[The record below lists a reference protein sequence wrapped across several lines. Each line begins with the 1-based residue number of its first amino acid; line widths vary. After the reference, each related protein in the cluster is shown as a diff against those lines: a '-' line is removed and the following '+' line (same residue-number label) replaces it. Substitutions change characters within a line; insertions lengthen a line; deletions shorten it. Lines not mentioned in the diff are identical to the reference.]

1 MTRSEVDPP
10 RDEQS
15 THVIPAPPFTD
26 RGTGRTPSDAFRSHV
41 RSRLPC
47 RPVSPHQAR
56 SRAVPPR
63 ISLGRWPYGIG
74 YLQVAREPQACDGD
88 RDEPQANHGSPTQP
102 SQHAQRPPALR
113 GRPRGHGVG
122 RHQEAPSPGRSA
134 GEGRHADLS
143 REMWRGQ
150 AKGISSREG
159 KRDHLRVRHRLRPDL
174 QPRPL
179 NQQL

>member
-102 SQHAQRPPALR
+102 SQHARRHRPSGDALVAMVSAGTGERPPLEGAQERAGMWISCERCGADRLR
-113 GRPRGHGVG
+113 GS
-122 RHQEAPSPGRSA
+122 HQRKPNGTICACVIA
-134 GEGRHADLS
+134 CVLICNH
-143 REMWRGQ
+143 
-150 AKGISSREG
+150 
-159 KRDHLRVRHRLRPDL
+159 VR
-174 QPRPL
+174 
-179 NQQL
+179 